1 MTRIQWVGALL
12 GIAALISFLVLTPV
26 SPLTSYG
33 MRAAGVL
40 LFTVIWWVFGPVDVA
55 VTSALCVMLLAFTGT
70 LSPAEAYRGLGDP
83 LIWFLVGVFGIGRA
97 MELSGV
103 FRRFAL
109 FLMTRGFVQ
118 RSPWILPMMFL
129 FAASLISG
137 FMSWLAVFV
146 IFMTILTGIF
156 EAMGYRKGDAMP
168 ALLIMALAWGA
179 EIGSVISPAGSA
191 LNPTIISW
199 IQRDTGYVITYF
211 QWMGFGVP
219 MWIMRLG
226 LLLLIFRFIM
236 RPDVASFGTKAKEYI
251 RLEYD
256 KLGQWSAQEKIT
268 LGVFLGIILLW
279 ALPGMLDT
287 FLTPAVKTFFTKNVG
302 LHVPALVGASLL
314 CLVRP
319 KGRAL
324 LTVPEWM
331 SAVEWGTIILVALC
345 SEHLSWPSRE
355 IPMDSYFSHRSCH

>member
-179 EIGSVISPAGSA
+179 EI
-191 LNPTIISW
+191 
-199 IQRDTGYVITYF
+199 
-211 QWMGFGVP
+211 
-219 MWIMRLG
+219 
-226 LLLLIFRFIM
+226 
-236 RPDVASFGTKAKEYI
+236 
-251 RLEYD
+251 
-256 KLGQWSAQEKIT
+256 
-268 LGVFLGIILLW
+268 
-279 ALPGMLDT
+279 
-287 FLTPAVKTFFTKNVG
+287 
-302 LHVPALVGASLL
+302 
-314 CLVRP
+314 C
-319 KGRAL
+319 
-324 LTVPEWM
+324 
-331 SAVEWGTIILVALC
+331 
-345 SEHLSWPSRE
+345 
-355 IPMDSYFSHRSCH
+355 